1 MGKVVNQ
8 VKLTIPSN
16 LSLLHTHKV
25 IKSGAMSNSHVQQG
39 MV

>member
-1 MGKVVNQ
+1 MVTLKSCKQKMYQFSRV
-8 VKLTIPSN
+8 
-16 LSLLHTHKV
+16 LHTHQV